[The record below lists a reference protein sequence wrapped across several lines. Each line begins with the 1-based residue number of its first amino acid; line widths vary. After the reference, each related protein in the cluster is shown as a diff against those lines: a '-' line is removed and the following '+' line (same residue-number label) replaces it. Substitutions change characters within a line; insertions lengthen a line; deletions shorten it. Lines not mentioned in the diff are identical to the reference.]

1 MYLLFILFF
10 PLVLGAIILVARP
23 KNAFIIALSG
33 AFIETIA
40 SVKILYDFSQSIKPI
55 TFIHSW
61 IPDFGLNFSLWV
73 DGINGILIGLCGL
86 MVPFI
91 IASTA
96 KTERANNSQFQGL
109 ILLMQSALMG
119 AFLAKDAF
127 LFYFFFEAS
136 LLPIYFL
143 TAIYGGENKNAITFK
158 FFVYTLFGSLFLL
171 IGLIYVYLRTPGN
184 IHSADIIDLYST
196 ASALSANEQGLLFL
210 AFFLAFAIKMP
221 IFPFH
226 TWQPDTYTTAPVQGT
241 MLLSGIMLKMG
252 TYGLIRLILPM
263 FPLGIAE
270 WGYTAS
276 VLSVIGIIYGSIIAI
291 QQKDAKRLLAYSS
304 FAHVGLMAAGILTKS
319 TEGIQ
324 GSLYQMLSHGINTIG
339 LFFVV
344 EIIERRTKSREIAQ
358 LGGITSHSYFLT
370 VTFII
375 LSLGSVALPL
385 TNGFIGE
392 FLLLKSVFD
401 YNLVL
406 GITSGITIILGAVYT
421 LRLIQKT
428 MFGNQSRITTSF
440 QDVTNAE
447 KWVLIPLSI
456 LVILGGIIPNY
467 ILAFSEPSVNLL
479 TQWFK

>member
-33 AFIETIA
+33 AIIETIA

-324 GSLYQMLSHGINTIG
+324 GSLYQMLSHGINIIG

-421 LRLIQKT
+421 LRLIQNT

>member
-1 MYLLFILFF
+1 MFLLFILFF
-10 PLVLGAIILVARP
+10 PLILGAIILIAKP
-23 KNAFIIALSG
+23 KNAFILALAGSI
-33 AFIETIA
+33 IEA
-40 SVKILYDFSQSIKPI
+40 ILSAKVLGDFSSTQKPLS
-55 TFIHSW
+55 FIQAW
-61 IPDFGLNFSLWV
+61 IPDFGINFSLWV
-73 DGINGILIGLCGL
+73 DGINGILIGLCAL
-86 MVPFI
+86 MAPFI
-91 IASTA
+91 IGSTA
-96 KTERANNSQFQGL
+96 KTERANNAQFQGL

-143 TAIYGGENKNAITFK
+143 AAIYGGENKNAITFK

-171 IGLIYVYLRTPGN
+171 IGLMYVYLRTPGN
-184 IHSADIIDLYST
+184 IHSADIVDLYST
-196 ASALSANEQGLLFL
+196 ANALNAGEQGLLFL
-210 AFFLAFAIKMP
+210 SFFIAFAIKMP

-226 TWQPDTYTTAPVQGT
+226 TWQPDTYTTSPVQGT

-263 FPLGIAE
+263 FPLGIAQ
-270 WGYTAS
+270 WGFTATI
-276 VLSVIGIIYGSIIAI
+276 LSIIGIVYGSIIAI

-324 GSLYQMLSHGINTIG
+324 GSLYQMLSHGINIIG

-358 LGGITSHSYFLT
+358 LGGITSHSFILT
-370 VTFII
+370 VAFII

-401 YNLVL
+401 YHLIL
-406 GITSGITIILGAVYT
+406 GVISGITIILGAVYT

-428 MFGNQSRITTSF
+428 MFGNQSKLTSEF
-440 QDVTNAE
+440 ADVTSSE
-447 KWVLIPLSI
+447 KWILIPLCI
-456 LVILGGIIPNY
+456 LVILGGVLPNY
-467 ILAFSEPSVNLL
+467 ILSFSEPSVALL